1 MGLLLNVLVFNAWL
15 RKWGNMK
22 KMEKNEG
29 ERKALVLKSP
39 VSHIGQREDDYNL
52 GGDATMITTSLS
64 ASLWPEAAISVQS
77 IDPWYLEYRILFAYH
92 GFWKLCTNCSRNMC
106 TAACHWADRWE
117 MDSCYCAKSWSWL
130 KLTAN
135 YHPLEFAELK

>member
-39 VSHIGQREDDYNL
+39 VSHIGQREDDHNL
-52 GGDATMITTSLS
+52 GGDATMIITSLS
-64 ASLWPEAAISVQS
+64 ASL
-77 IDPWYLEYRILFAYH
+77 
-92 GFWKLCTNCSRNMC
+92 
-106 TAACHWADRWE
+106 
-117 MDSCYCAKSWSWL
+117 
-130 KLTAN
+130 
-135 YHPLEFAELK
+135 